1 MFSFGRKSDPAL
13 MSDDLAAGGE
23 AFDSMAVLQE
33 KQRKLPVL
41 NRLTMVRHVDEVEH
55 VIVDWGWKRWVVWEV
70 DGAESGNETVLN
82 GWMNF
87 LNSISTPI
95 QILVRQHRPA
105 MDHAREYYMG
115 LRPDSMSTGR
125 VAQVADSLVRFL
137 EATAHSTNVVWRRY
151 YVIADAENFPEV
163 NSQLVQGGFRARR
176 LTGED
181 LWELYSG
188 VSSGMGAGHKQP
200 AYQAVVRRN
209 YVEFNQRY
217 GQFYDVYRWPR
228 SVDLMFVEQLF
239 QTGEELD
246 LSLWIWPMGG
256 RESHSR
262 LIMQKSRAEGSRL
275 HALERG
281 KMVPPDIEAT
291 IEDVSRLLR
300 DVEKGLSRLYRITLT
315 VGVYGRTRTDLK
327 RAAFKVVG
335 HYRSKMS
342 AARLLTYR
350 HDAGFRACVPAGRR
364 GVGEQYVTDT
374 QTMIRLF
381 PFSPPDMYKGSG
393 TLFGLDM
400 RSRSPVLFDPFLYG
414 MNAHQ
419 VIMARSGAGKSFYVK
434 LRVVREA
441 SRGIPYYV
449 IDPDGEYGT
458 LAGALGGTV
467 LVPGRPGHGLN
478 PFAVTFTGYGDL
490 MIRVGGLVSLVEVM
504 LQGEVDQRRQAIIDR
519 CLVSFYGAQLKESGH
534 SAKQLMSDQPEL
546 GVGGMEAFFTFLRT
560 GAEGDDGMELAGLI
574 ERFATGTVQYL
585 MGGSGRNLFADEAPI
600 TTFNMR
606 NLSTA
611 LKPVAT
617 SVCSEVVWGL
627 AISNPR
633 NRFMVVDEC
642 WTVLSTPSGA
652 EALLT
657 IAKRARKYKLGL
669 IPITQDV
676 QDFLAE
682 DANAGAISGHAGTAL
697 LQNSG
702 SKMILS
708 QDSAALPLVGTALQ
722 LNEDAMMFLKGCV
735 TGQGLL
741 ITDQGKFPVDVV
753 ATPEEK
759 DLLLDDS
766 WRQDGEGQD
775 AEEELREMERVI
787 SRAALPGADTAPG
800 VQPSD

>member
-1 MFSFGRKSDPAL
+1 MRLFRKQAAV
-13 MSDDLAAGGE
+13 SDDASAGGDFGDVS
-23 AFDSMAVLQE
+23 ADSE
-33 KQRKLPVL
+33 KQRRLPVM
-41 NRLTMVRHVDEVEH
+41 NRLTQIRHIDYAEQMV
-55 VIVDWGWKRWVVWEV
+55 VDWSWKKWVVWEV
-70 DGAESGNETVLN
+70 QGVESGNEIVLN
-82 GWMNF
+82 GWMTF
-87 LNSISTPI
+87 LNTINTPI
-95 QILVRQHRPA
+95 QVLVRQHRPSV
-105 MDHAREYYMG
+105 DHVKGYYLG
-115 LRPDSMSTGR
+115 LRPETMKTGK
-125 VAQVADSLVRFL
+125 VGQVADSLVRYL
-137 EATAHSTNVVWRRY
+137 EATAESTNVVWRRY
-151 YVIADAENFPEV
+151 YVIADADNFQEM
-163 NSQLVQGGFRARR
+163 NSQLMQGGFKVSR
-176 LTGED
+176 LNGHE
-181 LWELYSG
+181 LWQLYSG
-188 VSSGMGAGHKQP
+188 VCGGMGQGHEQP
-200 AYQAVVRRN
+200 VYQGVVRRN

-217 GQFYDVYRWPR
+217 AQYYDVHRWPR
-228 SVDLMFVEQLF
+228 SIDLMFMEQIF
-239 QTGEELD
+239 QTGEEID
-246 LSLWIWPMGG
+246 MSMWIWPMGG

-281 KMVPPDIEAT
+281 KMVPPDVEAT

-300 DVEKGLSRLYRITLT
+300 DVEKGVSRLYRITMT
-315 VGVYGRTRTDLK
+315 VGVYGRTRSDVR
-327 RAAFKVVG
+327 RAALKVVG
-335 HYRSKMS
+335 HYRSKMA
-342 AARLLTYR
+342 AARPLTFR
-350 HDAGFRACVPAGRR
+350 HDAGLRACVPAGRR
-364 GVGEQYVTDT
+364 GCGEQYVTDT

-400 RSRSPVLFDPFLYG
+400 RSRSPVLFDPFQYG

-434 LRVVREA
+434 LRAVREV

-458 LAGALGGTV
+458 LADALGGTV

-490 MIRVGGLVSLVEVM
+490 MIRVGGLVNLVEVM

-519 CLVSFYGAQLKESGH
+519 CLVSFYGDEIRKTGWGARE
-534 SAKQLMSDQPEL
+534 LMERRPEL
-546 GVGGMEAFFTFLRT
+546 GVGGMEAFYTFLKT
-560 GAEGDDGMELAGLI
+560 GAEGDDGHEMASLI

-585 MGGSGRNLFADEAPI
+585 MGGSGHNLFADEAPI

-606 NLSTA
+606 NLATG

-617 SVCSEVVWGL
+617 SVCAEVVWGL
-627 AISNPR
+627 AISNPL

-657 IAKRARKYKLGL
+657 IAKRARKYRLGL

-682 DANAGAISGHAGTAL
+682 DNSAGAIAGHAGVAL

-708 QDSAALPLVGTALQ
+708 QDPSALPLVANALQ
-722 LNEDAMMFLKGCV
+722 LNEDCTMFLKGCV

-741 ITDQGKFPVDVV
+741 VTDEGRFPVQVV
-753 ATPEEK
+753 STSEEK

-766 WRQDGEGQD
+766 WRRDGEGQD
-775 AEEELREMERVI
+775 AEEEMREMERVI
-787 SRAALPGADTAPG
+787 TRGSG
-800 VQPSD
+800 VGLGVAG

>member
-1 MFSFGRKSDPAL
+1 MFPFGKKNNTAVL
-13 MSDDLAAGGE
+13 SDDDAAGMS
-23 AFDSMAVLQE
+23 FDQMTTVTE

-41 NRLTMVRHVDEVEH
+41 NRMSMVRHIDDVEN
-55 VIVDWGWKRWVVWEV
+55 VVVDWGWKSWVVWEV
-70 DGAESGNETVLN
+70 QGAESGNDTVVN

-115 LRPDSMSTGR
+115 LRPESMSTGR

-137 EATAHSTNVVWRRY
+137 EATADSTNVVWRRY
-151 YVIADAENFPEV
+151 YVIADYDNFQEV
-163 NSQLVQGGFRARR
+163 NSQLIQGGFRASR
-176 LTGED
+176 LTGSD
-181 LWELYSG
+181 LWDLYSG
-188 VSSGMGAGHKQP
+188 VCTGMGAGHQQG

-217 GQFYDVYRWPR
+217 AQYYDVFRWPR
-228 SVDLMFVEQLF
+228 SIDLMFVEQLF

-246 LSLWIWPMGG
+246 VSLWIWPMGG

-291 IEDVSRLLR
+291 LEDVSRLLR
-300 DVEKGLSRLYRITLT
+300 DVEKGMSRLYRITLT
-315 VGVYGRTRTDLK
+315 VGVYGRTRADLK
-327 RAAFKVVG
+327 RAALKVVG

-342 AARLLTYR
+342 AARLLTFR
-350 HDAGFRACVPAGRR
+350 HDHGFRACVPAGRR

-374 QTMIRLF
+374 QTMLRLF

-400 RSRSPVLFDPFLYG
+400 RSRSPVLFDPFVYG

-478 PFAVTFTGYGDL
+478 PFSVTFTGYGDL
-490 MIRVGGLVSLVEVM
+490 MIRVGGLVNLVSVM
-504 LQGEVDQRRQAIIDR
+504 LEGEVDQRRQAIIDR
-519 CLVSFYGAQLKESGH
+519 CLVSFYGDELRKSGH
-534 SAKQLMSDQPEL
+534 DARALMTSQPEI
-546 GVGGMEAFFTFLRT
+546 GVGGMGDFYDYLRA
-560 GAEGDDGMELAGLI
+560 GNEQEDGEELAGLI

-585 MGGSGRNLFADEAPI
+585 MGGSGRNLFAEEAPI

-627 AISNPR
+627 AISKPR

-682 DANAGAISGHAGTAL
+682 DASAGAISGHAGTAL

-708 QDSAALPLVGTALQ
+708 QDSAALPLVGNALQ

-753 ATPEEK
+753 ATSEEK
-759 DLLLDDS
+759 ELLLDDS
-766 WRQDGEGQD
+766 WRTDGEGQD
-775 AEEELREMERVI
+775 PEQELLEMERVI
-787 SRAALPGADTAPG
+787 SRSAAIGERSGPGG
-800 VQPSD
+800 V